1 MERNGVTAWATNGTI
16 VALLSLTLWGF
27 ALQNPKLKE
36 LQISL
41 LVVQAISLILA
52 AYNGGDPIDWLL
64 WPAFHATAFDAAAWS
79 VGTMEINV

>member
-27 ALQNPKLKE
+27 ALPNPKLKE